1 MKCKRPMA
9 HRPAMEGVNNC
20 KDCER
25 EERESTRLVW
35 DGRRFYRV
43 RK

>member
-1 MKCKRPMA
+1 MKCKKPMK

-20 KDCER
+20 KEC
-25 EERESTRLVW
+25 ERESTRLVW

-43 RK
+43 RE